1 MAIVVVTS
9 ATPGAGKTGVATAIA
24 RHYAYQGRPVRLVRL
39 AGEGSAE
46 ADAAQFGSLAFA
58 PGSASTPVSTAPA
71 DSEGTLTVIEADAAA
86 ANIPGAVVVLVGV
99 GAGACVST
107 SAPAASTVKYFV
119 MATDGSVVMASPS
132 LRSR

>member
-46 ADAAQFGSLAFA
+46 ACAHDFESGGRRQ
-58 PGSASTPVSTAPA
+58 
-71 DSEGTLTVIEADAAA
+71 D
-86 ANIPGAVVVLVGV
+86 VG
-99 GAGACVST
+99 GACAGMIGMAVRDKRAGGST
-107 SAPAASTVKYFV
+107 GRVDMKIAGGAIEPGRR
-119 MATDGSVVMASPS
+119 DGQDGAC
-132 LRSR
+132 RR